1 MEEQQTIQ
9 NQSQATASA
18 HDDFDW
24 SVDKRNV
31 AAYSNDKRQELDQM
45 YQSTF
50 KTVDDAELRLYLVD
64 PRTVLSAYAP
74 TLTDEQAD
82 GLALASP
89 DDALILVVAHPSSE
103 GVSVNLLAPVIVNQ
117 TTGAAS
123 QVILEDQDYPLRAPL
138 G

>member
-1 MEEQQTIQ
+1 M
-9 NQSQATASA
+9 TAA
-18 HDDFDW
+18 LTFLAPPPGLAPHVDFALTP
-24 SVDKRNV
+24 VDGADGLFSMR
-31 AAYSNDKRQELDQM
+31 A
-45 YQSTF
+45 
-50 KTVDDAELRLYLVD
+50 VDDTELRLYLVD

-82 GLALASP
+82 GLAFESP
-89 DDALILVVAHPSSE
+89 DDALILVVAHPSAE

>member
-1 MEEQQTIQ
+1 M
-9 NQSQATASA
+9 TAA
-18 HDDFDW
+18 LTFLAPPPGLAPHVDFALTPVNGADGLF
-24 SVDKRNV
+24 SLR
-31 AAYSNDKRQELDQM
+31 A
-45 YQSTF
+45 
-50 KTVDDAELRLYLVD
+50 VDDTELRLYLVD

-82 GLALASP
+82 GLALESP
-89 DDALILVVAHPSSE
+89 DDALILVVAHPSAE

>member
-1 MEEQQTIQ
+1 M
-9 NQSQATASA
+9 TAA
-18 HDDFDW
+18 LTFLAPPPGLAPHIDFALTP
-24 SVDKRNV
+24 VDGADGLFSLR
-31 AAYSNDKRQELDQM
+31 A
-45 YQSTF
+45 
-50 KTVDDAELRLYLVD
+50 VDDTELRLYLVD

-82 GLALASP
+82 GLALESP
-89 DDALILVVAHPSSE
+89 DDALILVVAHPSAE

>member
-1 MEEQQTIQ
+1 M
-9 NQSQATASA
+9 TAA
-18 HDDFDW
+18 LTFLAPPPGLAPHVDFALAPVEG
-24 SVDKRNV
+24 SEGLFSMR
-31 AAYSNDKRQELDQM
+31 A
-45 YQSTF
+45 
-50 KTVDDAELRLYLVD
+50 VDDAALRLYLVD
-64 PRTVLSAYAP
+64 PRTVLSDYAP
-74 TLTDEQAD
+74 TITDEQAD
-82 GLALASP
+82 GLALGSP